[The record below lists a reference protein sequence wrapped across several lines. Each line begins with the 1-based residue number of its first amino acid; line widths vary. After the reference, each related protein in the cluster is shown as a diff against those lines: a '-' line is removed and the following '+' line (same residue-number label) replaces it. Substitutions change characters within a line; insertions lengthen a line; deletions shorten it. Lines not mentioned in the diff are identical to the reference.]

1 MELTVGYFF
10 FLLGKLF
17 LTEIWYLKV
26 RSINKES
33 TTTTPHFKK
42 KNQLY
47 QKPAKTGSC
56 FLFQCL
62 PKGTGMMTV

>member
-1 MELTVGYFF
+1 MELTASYFF
-10 FLLGKLF
+10 FLGKLF

-26 RSINKES
+26 WSINKES

-42 KNQLY
+42 ENQLY
-47 QKPAKTGSC
+47 QKGAKRGRV

-62 PKGTGMMTV
+62 PKGTGMMNV